1 MSVEADMRDI
11 CPTGK
16 IVRSADDVGAAVR
29 EKRKAEGLRQAEA
42 AALCGVGTRF
52 LSELE
57 NGKEGASLAK
67 TLQVLH
73 GLGLDLVLRGR
84 GGTP

>member
-1 MSVEADMRDI
+1 MPGI
-11 CPTGK
+11 CPSGRT
-16 IVRSADDVGAAVR
+16 IRSASEIGDAVR

-57 NGKEGASLAK
+57 NGKEAASLGK
-67 TLQVLH
+67 TLRVLH
-73 GLGLDLVLRGR
+73 GLGLDLVVRGR
-84 GGTP
+84 GSAP

>member
-1 MSVEADMRDI
+1 MPDI
-11 CPTGK
+11 CPIGK
-16 IVRSADDVGAAVR
+16 TVRSAEDIGAAVR

-67 TLQVLH
+67 TLRVLH
-73 GLGLDLVLRGR
+73 GLGLDLILRGR
-84 GGTP
+84 GSAP